1 MSPKAKAAKRRRPTA
16 DERLD
21 ESLKGSFPASDP
33 PSQSGTVA
41 GGPRRDNRDDKDKSA
56 GGKRPP
62 KR

>member
-1 MSPKAKAAKRRRPTA
+1 MSPKASGGKRRRPTA

-41 GGPRRDNRDDKDKSA
+41 GGPRRDGENKSA
-56 GGKRPP
+56 GDKRQP